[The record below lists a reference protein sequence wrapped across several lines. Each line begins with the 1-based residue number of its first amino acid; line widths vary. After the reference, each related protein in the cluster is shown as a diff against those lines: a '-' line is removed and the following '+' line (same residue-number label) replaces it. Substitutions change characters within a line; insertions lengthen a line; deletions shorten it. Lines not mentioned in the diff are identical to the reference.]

1 VLARLARTIVPLASV
16 ALTTVAA
23 CGALDA
29 NVGPASARCVDAD
42 SNPDVSVSF
51 AATIRPWMN
60 RSAQDPEGHGC
71 KACHYTTATNPT
83 GIEIGGL
90 DLTTLASLR
99 RGGVTSGAN
108 IVVPGR
114 PCESALVQKLRGD
127 YGPVPVRMPKDGP
140 PYWPSLWIQAVSDWI
155 AEGAHG
161 ADDE

>member
-1 VLARLARTIVPLASV
+1 VLASLARVALPLALA

-23 CGALDA
+23 CGALDPKA
-29 NVGPASARCVDAD
+29 GPASAPCVDAD
-42 SNPDVSVSF
+42 SNPDMPVSF
-51 AATIRPWMN
+51 ALTIRPWMN
-60 RSAQDPEGHGC
+60 RSANDPVGHGC
-71 KACHYTTATNPT
+71 KTCHYSTASDPK

-99 RGGVTSGAN
+99 RGGVTSGAS

-127 YGPVPVRMPKDGP
+127 YVAAPVRMPKDGP
-140 PYWPSLWIQAVSDWI
+140 PYWPPSWIQTVSDWI
-155 AEGAHG
+155 AEGAQG